1 MTKIKT
7 ASVCIS
13 KSKSEITLF
22 FFHVDTE
29 MTDFFGRFVFI
40 DVCRHLDDLRC
51 CSRTL
56 LFFIQVGSLLING
69 LFPVR

>member
-1 MTKIKT
+1 MTEIKT

-29 MTDFFGRFVFI
+29 MTDFFGRFVFYSYFCTKSI
-40 DVCRHLDDLRC
+40 H
-51 CSRTL
+51 
-56 LFFIQVGSLLING
+56 NN
-69 LFPVR
+69 